1 MSDLALINSEV
12 CNGGD
17 PSRLPR
23 SARKAPVQV
32 RGHSFR
38 EIISL
43 SMWQTARL
51 GV

>member
-1 MSDLALINSEV
+1 MSDIALINSEA

-17 PSRLPR
+17 LSRLPR
-23 SARKAPVQV
+23 SARKARVQV
-32 RGHSFR
+32 RGHSFQ
-38 EIISL
+38 EISSL